1 MKDFKLS
8 LLVAIK
14 SELDI
19 LESFIASAEYKIAN
33 LYNFRIRGKPREV
46 YPNFPTLFLEI
57 SIPFDFHPG
66 ISRDYGSL
74 FRNSDFLELFP
85 GNFRTICHLYENFG
99 IFGRIGKRP
108 GSNVDLAQD
117 DLLSFMI
124 E

>member
-1 MKDFKLS
+1 MDIA
-8 LLVAIK
+8 LLVTIK

-46 YPNFPTLFLEI
+46 YPNLPTLFLEI
-57 SIPFDFHPG
+57 SSPFDFHPG
-66 ISRDYGSL
+66 ISRIW
-74 FRNSDFLELFP
+74 FAFPKFTDFLEVFP
-85 GNFRTICHLYENFG
+85 VYFRTICHLYENFG
-99 IFGRIGKRP
+99 IFDRSGKRP
-108 GSNVDLAQD
+108 ESKVDLAQV